1 MKNISF
7 SDWELD
13 VAQLLLQLSKLCNH
27 HQRKKGMIEGN
38 ENDASSCAFLEEM
51 FGEDEDGYPKRR
63 IKRFQIVINVST
75 YLLFP
80 MRNTKC
86 TFYHSYKHSIFQF
99 SSVFPGRCHCRE
111 WAPTL
116 SPEKASGNASF
127 WFLPLWHNCLA
138 PRKAYDPTQ
147 LHGKKLCNILSR
159 MSRTCKEIERKI
171 LKLLHGHNTRTQLR
185 QIHAHFLRHGLDQL
199 NHILAHFISVCGSEN
214 KMPYANRVFLQSVNP
229 NILPFNAMVKGYS
242 LCGPFEESLS
252 FFSSMKRRG
261 IWPDEYTFAP
271 LLKACSSLYDLKLGQ
286 CIHKDVIMIGFEC
299 FCSIQIGVVELYA
312 NCGLLED
319 SKKVFDE
326 MRERDSIVWNLM
338 IRGYCRRGDVNMG
351 LYLFRKMSER
361 SVVSWN
367 IMISCLAQSGRDSEA
382 LRLFHEMQDEGFKP
396 DEATVVTVL
405 PICARLEAVSVG
417 QWIQSY
423 AESTGLYGD
432 FVSVGNALVDFYSKC
447 GMLETARRDL
457 KAF

>member
-1 MKNISF
+1 
-7 SDWELD
+7 
-13 VAQLLLQLSKLCNH
+13 
-27 HQRKKGMIEGN
+27 
-38 ENDASSCAFLEEM
+38 
-51 FGEDEDGYPKRR
+51 
-63 IKRFQIVINVST
+63 
-75 YLLFP
+75 
-80 MRNTKC
+80 
-86 TFYHSYKHSIFQF
+86 
-99 SSVFPGRCHCRE
+99 
-111 WAPTL
+111 
-116 SPEKASGNASF
+116 
-127 WFLPLWHNCLA
+127 
-138 PRKAYDPTQ
+138 
-147 LHGKKLCNILSR
+147 